1 MSSHSLYEK
10 HDELQHQAREKNPWL
25 RFHVSTNFNLSQL
38 CHWLIFTIACIPGPS
53 RCMNASLDPALLQM
67 VQQHVNKLIADVD
80 KMVFEVDCDRET
92 VKNALQDVAADV
104 KELEKRISAVET
116 KQIGTDE
123 RIETVEQRVTQVEE
137 QLQSSVPQISFGMYN
152 IFVFVRLAIPSK
164 VRQFFGSRMMLN
176 SVLTAFLCG

>member
-53 RCMNASLDPALLQM
+53 LCMNASLDPALL
-67 VQQHVNKLIADVD
+67 QQHVNKLIADVD
-80 KMVFEVDCDRET
+80 KMMFEVDCDRET
-92 VKNALQDVAADV
+92 VTNALQDVAADV

-123 RIETVEQRVTQVEE
+123 RIGTLEQQVTQVEE
-137 QLQSSVPQISFGMYN
+137 QLQSSVPQVSFGKYN
-152 IFVFVRLAIPSK
+152 IFLVVRLY
-164 VRQFFGSRMMLN
+164 RQKLGN
-176 SVLTAFLCG
+176 FLAVE

>member
-1 MSSHSLYEK
+1 
-10 HDELQHQAREKNPWL
+10 
-25 RFHVSTNFNLSQL
+25 
-38 CHWLIFTIACIPGPS
+38 
-53 RCMNASLDPALLQM
+53 MNASLDPALLQM

-80 KMVFEVDCDRET
+80 KMEFEVDCDRET
-92 VKNALQDVAADV
+92 VTNALQDVAADV

-123 RIETVEQRVTQVEE
+123 RIETVAQRVTQVEE

-152 IFVFVRLAIPSK
+152 IFVFVRLY
-164 VRQFFGSRMMLN
+164 RQKLGNFLAVEWCLN